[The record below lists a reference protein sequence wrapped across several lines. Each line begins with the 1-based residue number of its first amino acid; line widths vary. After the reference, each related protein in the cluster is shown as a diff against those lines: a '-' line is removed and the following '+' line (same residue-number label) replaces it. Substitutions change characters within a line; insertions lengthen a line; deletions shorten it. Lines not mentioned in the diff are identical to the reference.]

1 MKEGKLSG
9 YLGQP
14 AIIDDRP
21 WFTVALYGVL
31 VALILAVFE
40 PFQYRLNT
48 ILQLWVLLAFVLIA
62 VGNAIGIFILLPR
75 LFTKYYAPESWTVGR
90 SLLNYTLFL
99 LSGGL
104 CTFVYDY
111 FFLVGHTPDE
121 YGNAMFFRIFFIDM
135 VAAVTIA
142 LIPMCFGIF
151 MAKNR
156 ALKHNLEAAGQLNKL
171 LSERIGI
178 QMTTTEKITLSG
190 SAREDVAV
198 NPREVLFLES
208 SGNYVSVYYQEEGTV
223 KHKLFRST
231 IKQVE
236 EVLDTYGCFI
246 RCHRAYIVNT
256 DKIVNVNGNAQGYR
270 LSLHGTELE
279 VPVSRTY
286 IKDLNTVLNKD

>member
-1 MKEGKLSG
+1 MKGGKLSG

-21 WFTVALYGVL
+21 WCTVALYGIL
-31 VALILAVFE
+31 VALILAIFE

-48 ILQLWVLLAFVLIA
+48 IPQLGVLLVFVWIA
-62 VGNAIGIFILLPR
+62 IGNAIGILILLPR
-75 LFTKYYAPESWTVGR
+75 LFSKYYAPESWTIGK
-90 SLLNYTLFL
+90 SILNYALFL
-99 LSGGL
+99 ICGGL

-135 VAAVTIA
+135 MAAITIA

-156 ALKHNLEAAGQLNKL
+156 ALRHNLEAAGQLNKL
-171 LSERIGI
+171 LSERIETQI
-178 QMTTTEKITLSG
+178 IPAEKIILSG
-190 SAREDVAV
+190 NAREEVTV
-198 NPREVLFLES
+198 NPRDVLFLES

-236 EVLDTYGCFI
+236 EVLDTYGYFI

-270 LSLHGTELE
+270 LSLHGTEQE

-286 IKDLNTVLNKD
+286 IKDLNTVLNKG